1 MSFHSF
7 RPSLILTSMF
17 LRALSHSFCPGPDVE
32 QRSRRLL
39 MASVTA
45 LAAAAS
51 WFMTLGALGSAERA
65 LAARSSLLEETEMV
79 RRYPS
84 ISLRLSRS
92 CGRVRF
98 ECESCMPEFE

>member
-1 MSFHSF
+1 
-7 RPSLILTSMF
+7 
-17 LRALSHSFCPGPDVE
+17 
-32 QRSRRLL
+32 

-92 CGRVRF
+92 CVRVRLR
-98 ECESCMPEFE
+98 EGELHACARVHVVKLGLQ